1 MKLNFRDKLYVAIEE
16 INQKC
21 AIHIEVRKNAPIKAL
36 QDALRS
42 FLSANPP
49 CMGVF
54 TKNTREVFCQIRNYD
69 AHIRASALSE
79 GTMEDRTSVAAM
91 RKAAEDM
98 NEVMGLR
105 PCIDVVE
112 EDIPYFKRQFAAACK
127 LARGTDN
134 FSEYTWSVL
143 EALGIGPKRER
154 ESPVRIE
161 GCNAQVEDP
170 AGAYIPSG
178 ETDRVYSRKR
188 VGITKKIEEYITKYG
203 KSPFT
208 IYDIFDYLVKEFPDR
223 DPAKMLASLHT
234 LVPHDLA
241 KTKGYIFTRVARGVY
256 TAKPPKFSF

>member
-1 MKLNFRDKLYVAIEE
+1 MKPNFRDKLYNAIEE

-21 AIHIEVRKNAPIKAL
+21 ATHIKVRKNAPIKAL
-36 QDALRS
+36 QDALRY
-42 FLSANPP
+42 FLNTSPQ

-54 TKNTREVFCQIRNYD
+54 SKNTREVFCQIRNYD
-69 AHIRASALSE
+69 AHMRVSALSE
-79 GTMEDRTSVAAM
+79 GTMEDRTSIAAM

-98 NEVMGLR
+98 NEVMGLQ

-154 ESPVRIE
+154 ETPVRAE
-161 GCNAQVEDP
+161 GYSTQVETP
-170 AGAYIPSG
+170 VGAYIPSG
-178 ETDRVYSRKR
+178 EMDWVYSRKR
-188 VGITKKIEEYITKYG
+188 VGIMKKIEEYLIKYG

-208 IYDIFDYLVKEFPDR
+208 VYDIFDYLVQEFPDR
-223 DPAKMLASLHT
+223 DPAKMLGT
-234 LVPHDLA
+234 LRVAVPHDFA
-241 KTKGYIFTRVARGVY
+241 KKRGFVFTRIARGVY
-256 TAKPPKFSF
+256 TAKPPKLSF